1 MRRALVLLGLVAL
14 VAADLEVKPIQED
27 TSVPGVASSTYAIVQ
42 DGRVVGMV
50 EHYRS
55 QGSLGRRFGPPS
67 DQDSR
72 VAELLAQLWSSQA
85 DALAG
90 LRDRLLAAPSRCPF
104 ARQMALARMQ
114 AAAAAAAEQPQGEHV
129 LEHPALPSF
138 TKPMFGPGML
148 VPGNARADPRS
159 AAAGPMRRL
168 PASGA
173 AASNP
178 AQPQAADAQPAF
190 ERPPLFGRGGRPL
203 IPLHRPAAAS
213 DEPAW
218 PRPGAAAEE
227 EPAWARDGPAE
238 EEPAGVMP
246 LLGMLWSRVAREPM
260 PRVDVP
266 EGPHWRLWGADG
278 SFNWSLATFIALT
291 VACSA
296 VWGALLV
303 QWAAFCRARANQ
315 SAAAFFITRVAS
327 DEAAALKPLLH
338 EGPVKGC
345 VVEDAS
351 AHVAGAQSVK
361 VLSYEPLKGSDNDE
375 H

>member
-1 MRRALVLLGLVAL
+1 M
-14 VAADLEVKPIQED
+14 
-27 TSVPGVASSTYAIVQ
+27 PGVTSSTYAIVQ

-178 AQPQAADAQPAF
+178 AQPQAADAQVGMSGAIRTGTCHQPASHTSI
-190 ERPPLFGRGGRPL
+190 R
-203 IPLHRPAAAS
+203 
-213 DEPAW
+213 
-218 PRPGAAAEE
+218 
-227 EPAWARDGPAE
+227 
-238 EEPAGVMP
+238 
-246 LLGMLWSRVAREPM
+246 
-260 PRVDVP
+260 
-266 EGPHWRLWGADG
+266 
-278 SFNWSLATFIALT
+278 T
-291 VACSA
+291 
-296 VWGALLV
+296 
-303 QWAAFCRARANQ
+303 
-315 SAAAFFITRVAS
+315 
-327 DEAAALKPLLH
+327 
-338 EGPVKGC
+338 
-345 VVEDAS
+345 
-351 AHVAGAQSVK
+351 
-361 VLSYEPLKGSDNDE
+361 
-375 H
+375 